1 MGHKIRRRL
10 GYFGRRLNL
19 ETMIRLS
26 GQSDIFPFYHV
37 VSDWHLPHIRHL
49 YRYRRVDDFEKDL
62 DQLLKWFEPISFADY
77 LKDQKKGK
85 KRRMILS
92 FDDGLSECHQ
102 VIAPILRK
110 KGVPAAFFLNNHFI
124 DNRGL
129 FFRYK
134 ASLIIDQIL
143 IDCKSKEKASEY
155 LVIPEEQVVDAILM
169 VKYNQQALLDELAPQ
184 MEVDFTEIMK
194 EDPVYVN
201 SQQVMELVQWGFEIG
216 GHSPDHADFS
226 SLSPEKMIHHV
237 NTSIDDLQRR
247 FAISSRLFSFPFTSD
262 GVPESVIDTLLN
274 NHHVEIL
281 LGTAGIKKTRKP
293 AFIHRIPMEEFE
305 MPALEA
311 LKSEYLYYLLKKA
324 LGRNTARY

>member
-1 MGHKIRRRL
+1 M
-10 GYFGRRLNL
+10 
-19 ETMIRLS
+19 
-26 GQSDIFPFYHV
+26 
-37 VSDWHLPHIRHL
+37 
-49 YRYRRVDDFEKDL
+49 
-62 DQLLKWFEPISFADY
+62 
-77 LKDQKKGK
+77 
-85 KRRMILS
+85 
-92 FDDGLSECHQ
+92 
-102 VIAPILRK
+102 
-110 KGVPAAFFLNNHFI
+110 
-124 DNRGL
+124 
-129 FFRYK
+129 
-134 ASLIIDQIL
+134 IIDQIL